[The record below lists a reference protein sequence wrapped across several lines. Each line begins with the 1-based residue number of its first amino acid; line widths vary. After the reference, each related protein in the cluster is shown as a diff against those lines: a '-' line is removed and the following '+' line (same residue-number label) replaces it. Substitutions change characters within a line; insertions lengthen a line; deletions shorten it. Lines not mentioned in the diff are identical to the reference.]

1 MTKLALVAIAGLLSS
16 TAVSAADLAIA
27 PQLNTAVYSPARAFD
42 WSGFYAGANF
52 GYGWGEMTS
61 TATGATENLQ
71 GILGGVQAGYNYD
84 FGGFVLGLEGDFQLS
99 DVKYSQTVGVN
110 SASLAID
117 AFGSVR
123 ARAGL
128 PIDRFMPFVTG
139 GLGVANGKIRTDNG
153 GVISEGNQT
162 FVGWTVGAGLEYA
175 VTDNVTVKAEYL
187 YADYGNA
194 NLAGIDIRAKS
205 NTVRAGVNFKF

>member
-1 MTKLALVAIAGLLSS
+1 MTKFALVAVAGLLST

-42 WSGFYAGANF
+42 WSGFYAGANV
-52 GYGWGEMTS
+52 GYGWGEMTGNG
-61 TATGATENLQ
+61 TALPENLK

-84 FGGFVLGLEGDFQLS
+84 FGGFVLGLEGDIQLS
-99 DVKYSQTVGVN
+99 DMKYVQTTPTG
-110 SASLAID
+110 STSFGID
-117 AFGSVR
+117 AAGSVR

-139 GLGVANGKIRTDNG
+139 GLAVGNGKIRGDNG
-153 GVISEGNQT
+153 GVISEANQT

-194 NLAGIDIRAKS
+194 NLAGIDVHAKS